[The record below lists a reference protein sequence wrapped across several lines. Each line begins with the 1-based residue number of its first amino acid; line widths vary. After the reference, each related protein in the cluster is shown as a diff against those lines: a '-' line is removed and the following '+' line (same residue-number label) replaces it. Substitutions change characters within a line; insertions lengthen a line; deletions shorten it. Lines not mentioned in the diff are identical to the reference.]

1 MFSYMYRLLINSS
14 PMSDLANSTEALD
27 YISIVWRDRVLVAI
41 SVVQHR
47 LHFEV
52 LSKLGRGRGGRRPTS
67 LHFHSDER
75 HACFFAIFFRN
86 HK

>member
-1 MFSYMYRLLINSS
+1 
-14 PMSDLANSTEALD
+14 MSDLANSTEALD

-52 LSKLGRGRGGRRPTS
+52 LSKLWGEGGVADPLHCTFIPTS
-67 LHFHSDER
+67 DMPVFSR
-75 HACFFAIFFRN
+75 FFFVITNKIATLKSAN
-86 HK
+86 